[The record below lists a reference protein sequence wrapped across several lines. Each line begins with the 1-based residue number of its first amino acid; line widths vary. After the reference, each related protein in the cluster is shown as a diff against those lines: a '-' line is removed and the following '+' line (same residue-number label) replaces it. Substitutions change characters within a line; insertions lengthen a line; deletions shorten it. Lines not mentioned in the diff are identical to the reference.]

1 MRGSYVISD
10 KEIRNFASTLCS
22 SQIEANKPFVL
33 GEPNGEAVPID
44 QYATFNTN
52 GAVDGWHYYVSDY
65 MGNNRMVV
73 NKNGTVEQVT
83 HYYPYG
89 GVIGDISTNESL
101 QRYKFEGKELDR
113 TFGLDNYDIHARQYF
128 SMAPSWD
135 RIDPLTEDTPQ
146 FSPYSYCMGDPVNL
160 GDYNGE
166 STRVVKIDSTH
177 YQVVGGDIN
186 DGDNNFYVCIDTGK
200 EGEDR
205 YENTWFSIGITP
217 TMTSFYNSDSN
228 QWKGKIDVN
237 DNSGYNYIKK
247 LESDEPS
254 LLSYCIKA
262 QTGELYDFKETNG
275 EEGKSREDH
284 YRGMPFGTTT
294 DGTTVYSSARDIGN
308 ITIGYICGAKGVPW
322 SVVRIMFDRYQ
333 GESEGISSQNAQR
346 LGWSIGIKNFLHR

>member
-1 MRGSYVISD
+1 MGRTTQKNPKTTS
-10 KEIRNFASTLCS
+10 
-22 SQIEANKPFVL
+22 FVKAGHPHVTWL
-33 GEPNGEAVPID
+33 SEAVEVGCQINYDNLCNLILKNGQPSMYLFEGG
-44 QYATFNTN
+44 YASFNSN
-52 GAVDGWHYYVSDY
+52 GAVNGWHYYISDY

-73 NKNGTVEQVT
+73 NKNGTTEQIT
-83 HYYPYG
+83 HFYPYG
-89 GVIGDISTNESL
+89 GVIGDISTNESV
-101 QRYKFEGKELDR
+101 QKYKFEGKELDR

-128 SMAPSWD
+128 AMAPMWD
-135 RIDPLTEDTPQ
+135 RIDPLAEDTPQ
-146 FSPYSYCMGDPVNL
+146 FSPYSYCMGNPVNL

-186 DGDNNFYVCIDTGK
+186 DGDNNIYVCIDTGK

-262 QTGELYDFKETNG
+262 QTGEL
-275 EEGKSREDH
+275 
-284 YRGMPFGTTT
+284 
-294 DGTTVYSSARDIGN
+294 
-308 ITIGYICGAKGVPW
+308 
-322 SVVRIMFDRYQ
+322 
-333 GESEGISSQNAQR
+333 
-346 LGWSIGIKNFLHR
+346 